1 MLKRSSVIEKGEI
14 NVSISLPRDLFRRP
28 NGPDLHV
35 LVWRFFCGKLK

>member
-28 NGPDLHV
+28 NGLTYMYLFGD
-35 LVWRFFCGKLK
+35 FFVVN